1 MTTFLH
7 NHRERYPTKGSK
19 KTGVFMKQIVKNAFV
34 AISFTLSSTVYAL
47 SGGNT
52 LGDWRNAS
60 YTEKTSLAQAMSSK
74 INKPGVTS
82 SALVACINETAGDEG
97 LDQVKISEVAA
108 ACAVLL

>member
-1 MTTFLH
+1 M
-7 NHRERYPTKGSK
+7 RK
-19 KTGVFMKQIVKNAFV
+19 IVKSAFV
-34 AISFTLSSTVYAL
+34 TISFMLSSIAYAL

-60 YTEKTSLAQAMSSK
+60 YAEKFSLAQAMSSK

-82 SALVACINETAGDEG
+82 SALIACINETAGDG
-97 LDQVKISEVAA
+97 GVDQMKISEVAA